1 MPIFFRTYFEDKI
14 METSAITVMAKGE
27 IAYPRC

>member
-14 METSAITVMAKGE
+14 MKTSAITVMAKGE